1 MLFEKNKEN
10 LEIITWYHK
19 SFSSAP
25 RVSELGREGAGRREA
40 GKVMQF
46 ASCQDALTSAV
57 WGVLI
62 QVKPA
67 LPLAY
72 CKLKKTLYR
81 GC

>member
-1 MLFEKNKEN
+1 MTFN
-10 LEIITWYHK
+10 LT
-19 SFSSAP
+19 SRF
-25 RVSELGREGAGRREA
+25 SELGRFGRAGRREA

>member
-1 MLFEKNKEN
+1 MTFN
-10 LEIITWYHK
+10 LTLR
-19 SFSSAP
+19 F
-25 RVSELGREGAGRREA
+25 SELGREGAGRREA